1 MKKIVQY
8 QLWVQ
13 AQQLHHCLFQK
24 LKISRNFISLLAS
37 IAGFKF
43 FFKVNICL
51 EGKTAGL
58 HPK

>member
-1 MKKIVQY
+1 
-8 QLWVQ
+8 VQ

-43 FFKVNICL
+43 FLKVNICL

>member
-1 MKKIVQY
+1 VGVSTAVAPLPFSKVEN
-8 QLWVQ
+8 LCLQ
-13 AQQLHHCLFQK
+13 AF
-24 LKISRNFISLLAS
+24 
-37 IAGFKF
+37 AGFKF